1 MSNKFII
8 EVIHSADWYAAKNQ
22 NDEYIVVETMGYPF
36 DMGDCIL
43 VRDDLTIYNETKD
56 EYTLSVVQM
65 DSDKSGAITFLQ
77 NL

>member
-8 EVIHSADWYAAKNQ
+8 EAIHSEDWYAAKNQ

-43 VRDDLTIYNETKD
+43 VRDDLTFITKQKMNIPC
-56 EYTLSVVQM
+56 L
-65 DSDKSGAITFLQ
+65 
-77 NL
+77 